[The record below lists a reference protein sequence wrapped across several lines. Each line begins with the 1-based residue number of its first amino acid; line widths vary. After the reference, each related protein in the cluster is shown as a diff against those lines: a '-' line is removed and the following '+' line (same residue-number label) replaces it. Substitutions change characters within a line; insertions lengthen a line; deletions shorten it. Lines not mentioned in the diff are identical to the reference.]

1 MVNLKN
7 MVGKVKAVL
16 TGGEANSANAMEAKV
31 LQALQNQDFAA
42 AFAALPQQTDALLA
56 VWLNQLAATQ
66 PLVRRK
72 SRHFCVTKV
81 RP

>member
-42 AFAALPQQTDALLA
+42 AFAALPQQVDELVA
-56 VWLNQLAATQ
+56 VWLGQIRANHAGYAQKIEAFLSHKGVA
-66 PLVRRK
+66 
-72 SRHFCVTKV
+72 
-81 RP
+81 